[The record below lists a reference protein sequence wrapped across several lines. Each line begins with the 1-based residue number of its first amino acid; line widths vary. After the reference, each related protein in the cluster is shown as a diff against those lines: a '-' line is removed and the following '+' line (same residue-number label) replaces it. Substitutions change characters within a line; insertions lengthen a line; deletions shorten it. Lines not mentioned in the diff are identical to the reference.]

1 MKKIISII
9 LSISIVVVS
18 LLNVTYSKANEKR
31 NQLFK
36 GLNYD
41 VEFSVDCSWEG
52 GYIGTITIINTG
64 KSIINDWNIRIP
76 MNGEKISNIWNA
88 KMTEEADR

>member
-52 GYIGTITIINTG
+52 G
-64 KSIINDWNIRIP
+64 
-76 MNGEKISNIWNA
+76 
-88 KMTEEADR
+88 

>member
-31 NQLFK
+31 N
-36 GLNYD
+36 
-41 VEFSVDCSWEG
+41 
-52 GYIGTITIINTG
+52 
-64 KSIINDWNIRIP
+64 
-76 MNGEKISNIWNA
+76 
-88 KMTEEADR
+88 